1 MKRTATSDDAGI
13 ERAIQAYGRMGSR
26 KPPTHTTSAGVT
38 ARIENHQERIR
49 TAVDL
54 MAPNSRA
61 AAASDLECW
70 LNWCESEAVTPLTP
84 HPRHVLRHLRHLR
97 AQGMRSTTLKRRV
110 ASLARAYKI
119 LMKGYDHLPTDAASV
134 RDLLLSWQMED
145 QHGDATKVESET
157 PPDPDELLAACGEDL
172 TGLRDQAAVILH
184 LRFDL
189 KHSEATSACVE
200 DLAVLP
206 DGSAKLTLP
215 VAAAVRLRMDTVGID
230 QHDATMLQQ
239 WIMAAGLTEG
249 PILRRIILDKRRQA
263 TREAADAR
271 RAEVARRF
279 GTPYVALDDEQ
290 NTERAGS
297 TALTRQGLN
306 LVLHKL
312 KTRVVQRARDVQRG

>member
-13 ERAIQAYGRMGSR
+13 ERAIRAYGRMGSR

-54 MAPNSRA
+54 MGPNSRA

-70 LNWCESEAVTPLTP
+70 LDWCEREAVTPLTP
-84 HPRHVLRHLRHLR
+84 HPRHILRHLRHLR

-119 LMKGYDHLPTDAASV
+119 LVKGYDHLPTDAASV
-134 RDLLLSWQMED
+134 RDLLLAWQMED
-145 QHGDATKVESET
+145 QHGNASKVEPET
-157 PPDPDELLAACGEDL
+157 THDPNELLAACGGDL
-172 TGLRDQAAVILH
+172 AGLRDQAAVILH
-184 LRFDL
+184 LRLDL
-189 KHSEATSACVE
+189 KHSEATSACIE
-200 DLAVLP
+200 NLADLP

-215 VAAAVRLRMDTVGID
+215 EAAAVRMRID
-230 QHDATMLQQ
+230 AVVIDPDDANRLKQ
-239 WIMAAGLTEG
+239 WIMTAGLADG
-249 PILRRIILDKRRQA
+249 PILRRIVVDKRRQSK
-263 TREAADAR
+263 REAANAR
-271 RAEVARRF
+271 RADVARRF

-290 NTERAGS
+290 DTERAGS

-312 KTRVVQRARDVQRG
+312 KDRLIQGPRDVPGR